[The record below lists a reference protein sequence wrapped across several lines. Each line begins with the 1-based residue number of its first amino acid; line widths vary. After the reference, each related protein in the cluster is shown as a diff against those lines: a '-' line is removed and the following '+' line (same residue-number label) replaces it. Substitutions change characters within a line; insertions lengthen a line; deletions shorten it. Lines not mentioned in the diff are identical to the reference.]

1 MTWIWRVIYWCQH
14 WIKSRG
20 SCGIFFP
27 GTELP
32 CGFSILHCPQMS
44 FQPLVLQVWTSYSS
58 FSTHR
63 FFFNLSSSNK
73 LGWNWTQSFDF
84 CSLCSLLFANL
95 FSIPSPSLLELCHYS
110 PAEQS
115 RTSPAICCFFS
126 KPISWDFFLPPG
138 PWPHEDQT
146 PHPISFLS
154 KNSPRSEPARHLY
167 EFTLFYS
174 TFGCQ
179 TYSLCILEH
188 TYSIPPMLKLVLLP
202 NGGCT

>member
-1 MTWIWRVIYWCQH
+1 MISALCVLCCSQTSFL
-14 WIKSRG
+14 SR
-20 SCGIFFP
+20 
-27 GTELP
+27 LP
-32 CGFSILHCPQMS
+32 HCWNCATILQLNSLALHRQ
-44 FQPLVLQVWTSYSS
+44 FAASS
-58 FSTHR
+58 
-63 FFFNLSSSNK
+63 L
-73 LGWNWTQSFDF
+73 
-84 CSLCSLLFANL
+84 NL
-95 FSIPSPSLLELCHYS
+95 FLE
-110 PAEQS
+110 
-115 RTSPAICCFFS
+115 TFS
-126 KPISWDFFLPPG
+126 YHLALYPTRIK
-138 PWPHEDQT
+138 PHEDQT